1 MIVDI
6 LFYITALVAII
17 SGLLVITG
25 KSPVTSALS
34 LVLNFFCIAFIYL
47 MLEAQFLA
55 IIQVIVYAGAIMV
68 LFLFVIMLLN
78 LQDDMTL
85 FERFDLKK
93 GFAVLLTGLFLLEIA
108 YIFSLDSV
116 SIAPKG
122 VTGASFPELG
132 TVESI
137 GKYLFSDFVYP
148 FEMIS
153 VVLLSAVVGA
163 VVIAKKKVD

>member
-17 SGLLVITG
+17 SGILVITG

-78 LQDDMTL
+78 LQDDQTL
-85 FERFDLKK
+85 FEKFDLKK
-93 GFAVLLTGLFLLEIA
+93 GFAVLLTALFLLEIL
-108 YIFSLDSV
+108 YILPAGTNSS
-116 SIAPKG
+116 AG
-122 VTGASFPELG
+122 VSFPELG
-132 TVESI
+132 TVEAI
-137 GKYLFSDFVYP
+137 GKYLFSEYLYP

-153 VVLLSAVVGA
+153 VVLLAAVVGA
-163 VVIAKKKVD
+163 VVVAKKKVD